1 MPSLLVVFIYKS
13 IIQRLWVRLSVVE
26 IQKSDPYLATISVVV
41 PVYRGESTI
50 AKVVNEIE
58 KFTRPSTTT
67 TGVGYV
73 VSEVLLVNDSGPDGS
88 AKVIDQLAQ
97 KYEWVRPV
105 WLSRNFGQHAAT
117 LAGMSSS
124 TADWIVTIDEDG
136 QHDPSVIANLLDKA
150 VEENSQLVY
159 AKFSGGAPH
168 SKWRNLFSST
178 AKWIYTKFL
187 SPQDGEFFSSFRL
200 MSGEI
205 GRSVGAY
212 AGSGVYLDVALTWV
226 VEKSVICEIPTR
238 IEYLRQ
244 TGFTFKRLLS
254 HFLRLVLSSGTRPLR
269 LVSLIGFSSFIFGA
283 VYAAYVLY
291 GRIIDGEAVAGWTTV
306 VIIVSTTSGA
316 ILLSLGIL
324 AEYLGV
330 VVRNAIGRPLYLIR
344 SNPNDDALMRARN
357 NKKLR
362 A

>member
-1 MPSLLVVFIYKS
+1 M
-13 IIQRLWVRLSVVE
+13 VE
-26 IQKSDPYLATISVVV
+26 IQNSDPYSATISVVV

-50 AKVVNEIE
+50 AQVVNEIE
-58 KFTRPSTTT
+58 KLTRPSKTA
-67 TGVGYV
+67 GGINYV
-73 VSEVLLVNDSGPDGS
+73 VSEVLLVNDAGPDES
-88 AKVIDQLAQ
+88 AKVINQLAE
-97 KYEWVRPV
+97 KFDWVRPV

-124 TADWIVTIDEDG
+124 SADWIVTIDEDG
-136 QHDPSVIANLLDKA
+136 QHDPRQIANLLDTA
-150 VEENSQLVY
+150 IQENSQLVY
-159 AKFSGGAPH
+159 AKFSEGAPH
-168 SKWRNLFSST
+168 SKWRNGFSSM
-178 AKWIYTKFL
+178 AKLFYMKFL
-187 SPQDGEFFSSFRL
+187 SPQDGEYFSSFRL

-226 VEKSVICEIPTR
+226 VEKSVTCEISSR
-238 IEYLRQ
+238 AEYPRQ

-269 LVSLIGFSSFIFGA
+269 LVSLIGFTSFIFGVAYA
-283 VYAAYVLY
+283 VYVLY
-291 GRIIDGEAVAGWTTV
+291 GRVVDGEQVAGWTTV
-306 VIIVSTTSGA
+306 VIIVSTTSGV

-344 SNPNDDALMRARN
+344 SNPNNDVLTRARN
-357 NKKLR
+357 SKKTGV
-362 A
+362 

>member
-1 MPSLLVVFIYKS
+1 M
-13 IIQRLWVRLSVVE
+13 WVRLSVVNE
-26 IQKSDPYLATISVVV
+26 QIGDPYLATISIVV
-41 PVYRGESTI
+41 PVYKGEATI
-50 AKVVNEIE
+50 AEVVSELE
-58 KFTRPSTTT
+58 KFTKPSTTK

-88 AKVIDQLAQ
+88 AKIIEQLA
-97 KYEWVRPV
+97 KSFEWVRPV

-136 QHDPSVIANLLDKA
+136 QHDPSQIANLLDRA
-150 VEENSQLVY
+150 IEANSQLVY
-159 AKFSGGAPH
+159 AKFTGGARH
-168 SKWRNLFSST
+168 SRWRNVFSSS
-178 AKWIYTKFL
+178 AKWLYTKFL

-226 VEKSVICEIPTR
+226 VDKSVTCEILPR
-238 IEYLRQ
+238 AEYPRQ

-283 VYAAYVLY
+283 LYAAYVLY
-291 GRIIDGEAVAGWTTV
+291 ERVVNGELVAGWTTV

-344 SNPNDDALMRARN
+344 SNPNNDVLTRARN
-357 NKKLR
+357 SKNSR
-362 A
+362 

>member
-1 MPSLLVVFIYKS
+1 MVQTQSS
-13 IIQRLWVRLSVVE
+13 E
-26 IQKSDPYLATISVVV
+26 PYLATISVVV
-41 PVYRGESTI
+41 PVYRGEATVGR
-50 AKVVNEIE
+50 VVGEIE
-58 KFTRPSTTT
+58 KFTKPSFSAK
-67 TGVGYV
+67 GVGYV
-73 VSEVLLVNDSGPDGS
+73 VSEVLLVHDSGPDNS
-88 AKVIDQLAQ
+88 ANVINSLSQ
-97 KYEWVRPV
+97 KYDWVRPV

-136 QHDPSVIANLLDKA
+136 QHDPGQIANLLDTA

-159 AKFSGGAPH
+159 ARFVGGAPH
-168 SKWRNLFSST
+168 SRWRNLFSNT
-178 AKWIYTKFL
+178 AKWLYAKFL

-226 VEKSVICEIPTR
+226 VEKSVVCEMSPR
-238 IEYLRQ
+238 PEYPRQ
-244 TGFTFKRLLS
+244 TGFTFKKLLG

-269 LVSLIGFSSFIFGA
+269 LVSIIGSLSFLFGV

-291 GRIIDGEAVAGWTTV
+291 GRIVDGELVAGWTTV
-306 VIIVSTTSGA
+306 VIIVSTTSGV

-344 SNPNDDALMRARN
+344 SNPNSDALTRARN
-357 NKKLR
+357 TKKLR
-362 A
+362 

>member
-1 MPSLLVVFIYKS
+1 MEMQSN
-13 IIQRLWVRLSVVE
+13 
-26 IQKSDPYLATISVVV
+26 DPFLATISVVV

-50 AKVVNEIE
+50 ARVVSELE
-58 KFTRPSTTT
+58 KFTKPSTTKN
-67 TGVGYV
+67 GVGYV
-73 VSEVLLVNDSGPDGS
+73 VSEVLLVNDSGPDNS
-88 AKVIDQLAQ
+88 AAVINDLAG
-97 KYEWVRPV
+97 KHEWVRPV

-124 TADWIVTIDEDG
+124 TSDWIVTIDEDG
-136 QHDPSVIANLLDKA
+136 QHDPGQIAVLLDKA
-150 VEENSQLVY
+150 VEENSSLVY
-159 AKFSGGAPH
+159 AKFAGGAPH
-168 SKWRNLFSST
+168 SKWRNIFSTT
-178 AKWIYTKFL
+178 AKWFYTKFL

-226 VEKSVICEIPTR
+226 VEKSVVCEIPPR
-238 IEYLRQ
+238 AEYPRQ

-269 LVSLIGFSSFIFGA
+269 LVSIIGSLSFLFG
-283 VYAAYVLY
+283 VLYAAYVLY
-291 GRIIDGEAVAGWTTV
+291 GRVVDGDLVAGWTTV
-306 VIIVSTTSGA
+306 VIIVSTTSGV

-344 SNPNDDALMRARN
+344 SNPNNDALTRARN
-357 NKKLR
+357 SKKSR
-362 A
+362 